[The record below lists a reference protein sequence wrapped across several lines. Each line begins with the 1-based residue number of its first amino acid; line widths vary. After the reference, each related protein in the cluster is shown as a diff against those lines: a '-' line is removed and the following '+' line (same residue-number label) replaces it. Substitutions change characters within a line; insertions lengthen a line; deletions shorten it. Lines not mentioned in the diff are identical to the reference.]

1 MDISGYKKIRW
12 QRRNFGYYPSTIAYR
27 FQNQL
32 CIWWKHQLWTDY
44 LVKKML
50 DVVSSCHLFFVLSRI
65 SAKRYFFFSYCHT
78 MCHYEWNLYFM
89 HIFTN
94 CVLQIT
100 FFHYCI
106 YRIIVYWFYIII
118 QFISYK
124 LHKVI
129 KKTHNQTIPLSQIF
143 YWH

>member
-1 MDISGYKKIRW
+1 MTKKKFWILPQYYSISFSK
-12 QRRNFGYYPSTIAYR
+12 STVHMMETSTLDR
-27 FQNQL
+27 LFS
-32 CIWWKHQLWTDY
+32 
-44 LVKKML
+44 KKML
-50 DVVSSCHLFFVLSRI
+50 DVVSSCHLFLYYLGSVL
-65 SAKRYFFFSYCHT
+65 KDTFFFSYCNT

-124 LHKVI
+124 LYKVI
-129 KKTHNQTIPLSQIF
+129 KKNHNQTIPLSQIF
-143 YWH
+143 LYWH

>member
-1 MDISGYKKIRW
+1 MTKKKFWILPQYYSISFSK
-12 QRRNFGYYPSTIAYR
+12 STVHMMETSTLDR
-27 FQNQL
+27 LFS
-32 CIWWKHQLWTDY
+32 
-44 LVKKML
+44 KKML

-65 SAKRYFFFSYCHT
+65 SAKRYIFFSYCNT

-129 KKTHNQTIPLSQIF
+129 KKPTIKQYHWVKSSFINISISL
-143 YWH
+143 

>member
-1 MDISGYKKIRW
+1 MTKKKSWILPQYYSISFSK
-12 QRRNFGYYPSTIAYR
+12 STVHMMETSTLDR
-27 FQNQL
+27 LFS
-32 CIWWKHQLWTDY
+32 
-44 LVKKML
+44 KKML

-65 SAKRYFFFSYCHT
+65 SAKRYIFFSYCN

-124 LHKVI
+124 LHKVM
-129 KKTHNQTIPLSQIF
+129 KKTTIKQYHWVKSSFIDISISL
-143 YWH
+143 

>member
-1 MDISGYKKIRW
+1 MTKKKFWILPQYYSISFSK
-12 QRRNFGYYPSTIAYR
+12 STVHMMETSTLDR
-27 FQNQL
+27 LFS
-32 CIWWKHQLWTDY
+32 
-44 LVKKML
+44 KKML

-129 KKTHNQTIPLSQIF
+129 KKNTIKQYHWVKSSFIDISISL
-143 YWH
+143 